1 MMSNLKMEDLDN
13 QELDEPEEV
22 QEVSKGEV
30 QEKIKQMGGLID
42 DDVAEMLVE
51 YERNGKVQYT
61 INEVKGNFDAE
72 VRFIAKVISM
82 GEIHEFDREGEE
94 EKGNVLNVEL
104 ADETGRIKAA
114 FWNEYAKAIQEDLIV
129 GQVLRVQ
136 GFAREREGEVE
147 VSVNRCMIDEDT
159 EIGVKI
165 TEECKIGDLISGAS
179 NVKVVGRVLSVE
191 SERTF
196 SRSDGSE
203 GKVASVNISDET
215 GRIRLVLWDKQ
226 TQVIE
231 SIFQG
236 KSIEVT
242 KGYIRKRES
251 QLELH
256 VGKGGSVRALEGDIE
271 FSVKSD
277 QISALEIGDVA
288 DIQGVITVADPKRVF
303 DRKDGTKGQVRNI
316 RIQDETG
323 EIRMALWD
331 EKAEIE
337 IGPGDRILCTDILVK
352 EGWQEDL
359 EASTNWK
366 TSISVLTRS
375 E

>member
-1 MMSNLKMEDLDN
+1 MSNLKMEDLDN

>member
-1 MMSNLKMEDLDN
+1 M
-13 QELDEPEEV
+13 
-22 QEVSKGEV
+22 
-30 QEKIKQMGGLID
+30 
-42 DDVAEMLVE
+42 
-51 YERNGKVQYT
+51 
-61 INEVKGNFDAE
+61 
-72 VRFIAKVISM
+72 
-82 GEIHEFDREGEE
+82 
-94 EKGNVLNVEL
+94 
-104 ADETGRIKAA
+104 
-114 FWNEYAKAIQEDLIV
+114 
-129 GQVLRVQ
+129 
-136 GFAREREGEVE
+136 
-147 VSVNRCMIDEDT
+147 
-159 EIGVKI
+159 
-165 TEECKIGDLISGAS
+165 
-179 NVKVVGRVLSVE
+179 
-191 SERTF
+191 
-196 SRSDGSE
+196 
-203 GKVASVNISDET
+203 
-215 GRIRLVLWDKQ
+215 
-226 TQVIE
+226 
-231 SIFQG
+231 
-236 KSIEVT
+236 
-242 KGYIRKRES
+242 
-251 QLELH
+251 
-256 VGKGGSVRALEGDIE
+256 RALEGDIE

>member
-1 MMSNLKMEDLDN
+1 MSNLKMEDLDN

-147 VSVNRCMIDEDT
+147 VSVNRCMI
-159 EIGVKI
+159 
-165 TEECKIGDLISGAS
+165 CL
-179 NVKVVGRVLSVE
+179 L
-191 SERTF
+191 
-196 SRSDGSE
+196 
-203 GKVASVNISDET
+203 
-215 GRIRLVLWDKQ
+215 
-226 TQVIE
+226 
-231 SIFQG
+231 
-236 KSIEVT
+236 
-242 KGYIRKRES
+242 Y
-251 QLELH
+251 
-256 VGKGGSVRALEGDIE
+256 
-271 FSVKSD
+271 
-277 QISALEIGDVA
+277 
-288 DIQGVITVADPKRVF
+288 
-303 DRKDGTKGQVRNI
+303 
-316 RIQDETG
+316 
-323 EIRMALWD
+323 
-331 EKAEIE
+331 
-337 IGPGDRILCTDILVK
+337 
-352 EGWQEDL
+352 
-359 EASTNWK
+359 
-366 TSISVLTRS
+366 TSPSPRDS
-375 E
+375 